1 MPRKVYTKEM
11 HEFICKN
18 VKGATA
24 QDLTDL
30 VNKQFC
36 TDFTVN
42 AIRSYKTAHKLKGER
57 GTGKPRGLPS
67 KIYPDDL
74 KNYIFENYLG
84 VGPASMAIK
93 VNEKFGTDFTKMKM
107 KSFYSRFKLNSGITG
122 RFVKGQDPIYIT
134 PKGKRMSPETEFK
147 KGQKAFNYRPIGSE
161 RIDTYGYIGIKV
173 ADPDVWEPKHR
184 MLWEKQNGKIPGNK
198 ALVFAD
204 GNKLNLDI
212 DNLILVTR
220 EELLILNRC
229 NLIKEDKE
237 LTKTGLMVAKIIDK
251 TSKLMSQ

>member
-11 HEFICKN
+11 HEFIIKN

-30 VNKQFC
+30 VNKKFG
-36 TDFTVN
+36 TDITVT

-57 GTGKPRGLPS
+57 GTGKPIGLPS
-67 KIYPDDL
+67 EVYPDDL

-84 VGPASMAIK
+84 VGPTSMAKK
-93 VNEKFGTDFTKMKM
+93 VNAEFGTDFTRGRMKG
-107 KSFYSRFKLNSGITG
+107 FYSRFKLDSGL
-122 RFVKGQDPIYIT
+122 KGTEGIEP
-134 PKGKRMSPETEFK
+134 PNKGKKFPGTGNITTFK
-147 KGQKAFNYRPIGSE
+147 KGNKPNNYRPIGSE
-161 RIDTYGYIGIKV
+161 RINTYGYIDIKV

-204 GNKLNLDI
+204 GNKLNLDM
-212 DNLILVTR
+212 DNLLLVSR